1 MQNFPIVNFKQQ
13 KLDNNKQDTIH
24 LSPTDLSLIKENLEK
39 RGWIFIQLPA
49 EIIELSTEC
58 ILQFKELLQNN
69 LQFQKIN
76 NLQKDNFLNNYF
88 GFIKNNIKEG
98 FRMLTGTFLQ
108 KSLQKSLQNNE
119 NKNFIEK
126 LIKLGNLLDNL
137 SINFMKNYCKDIFNI
152 SFNELCQLNIYP
164 LFTTENN
171 KNNQQQL
178 LQKNTE
184 NNICDNY
191 NNNFCKDYCKDFNN
205 EHFSLLDIA
214 KYTKTKDKSI
224 IVHEHS
230 DPGLFSF
237 SLQSTQPG
245 LQLFDPINKEWIN
258 VPNNISVLWCG
269 LTANEI
275 TNGKISCGFHRV
287 IQSNNTL
294 QQLDNNVQQN
304 NCNENN
310 YYNNFIMNNFLE
322 RITMWY
328 EVCAKEQIS
337 NKFLQSIFSLQQV
350 QLQLKLKGG
359 TENDNLNNNFNNN
372 YYNNLNNEN
381 KIITVFIKTITGM
394 KVELKIEEN
403 STGYQLKRL
412 LEEKVG
418 IPPPKQRIV
427 FKKSILGD
435 DCILSKVG
443 IEDQTVLH
451 LVLSLRGGKD

>member
-1 MQNFPIVNFKQQ
+1 MQNFPIVNFKQ
-13 KLDNNKQDTIH
+13 KLDNNDNDKQDTIH
-24 LSPTDLSLIKENLEK
+24 LSLTDLSLIKENLEK
-39 RGWIFIQLPA
+39 RGWIFIQLPI

-69 LQFQKIN
+69 LN

-108 KSLQKSLQNNE
+108 KSLQKFLQNNE

-171 KNNQQQL
+171 NNQQQL

-184 NNICDNY
+184 NNIYDNY

-224 IVHEHS
+224 IVLEHS

-275 TNGKISCGFHRV
+275 TNGKISCGLHRV
-287 IQSNNTL
+287 IQSDNTL
-294 QQLDNNVQQN
+294 QQLDNNLQQN

-310 YYNNFIMNNFLE
+310 YYNNYYNNFTMNNFSE

-350 QLQLKLKGG
+350 QLQLKLKLKGG
-359 TENDNLNNNFNNN
+359 TENEN
-372 YYNNLNNEN
+372 NNLNNENNLN
-381 KIITVFIKTITGM
+381 KIITVFIKTLTGK